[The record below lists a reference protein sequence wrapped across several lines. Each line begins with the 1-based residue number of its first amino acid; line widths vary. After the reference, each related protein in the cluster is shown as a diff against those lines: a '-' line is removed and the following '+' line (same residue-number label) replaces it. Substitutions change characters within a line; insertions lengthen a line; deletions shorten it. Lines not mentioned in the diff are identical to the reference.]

1 MFDHIFCDLSLNLL
15 IIYSKQGARMP
26 HSYFFLFY
34 ETLYVF
40 R

>member
-15 IIYSKQGARMP
+15 IIHSEQGARMP
-26 HSYFFLFY
+26 HSYFFLFD
-34 ETLYVF
+34 ETLYIV